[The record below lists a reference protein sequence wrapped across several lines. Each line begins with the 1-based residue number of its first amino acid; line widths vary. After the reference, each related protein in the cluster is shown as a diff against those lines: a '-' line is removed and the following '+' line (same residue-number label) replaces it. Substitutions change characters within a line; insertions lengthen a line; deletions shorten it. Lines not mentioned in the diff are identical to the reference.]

1 MIALHRLAHADE
13 PFFLNPDL
21 IVSVE
26 AHPDTV
32 IALSTGTK
40 VVVAETPEVIVEA
53 VRDWRASV
61 LSAAMR
67 DLPRRGAA
75 MTLVRGGAGESPGD
89 LG

>member
-32 IALSTGTK
+32 VTLSTGTK
-40 VVVAETPEVIVEA
+40 VVVAETPDEICDA
-53 VRDWRASV
+53 VRDWRVTV
-61 LSAAMR
+61 LEGALRELPRRSAAM
-67 DLPRRGAA
+67 A
-75 MTLVRGGAGESPGD
+75 LVRGANVPPGVAS
-89 LG
+89 